1 MRAWQVTAVGEP
13 EEVLRLVD
21 VPEAVAGDGEV
32 VVEVAAAALGFPDLL
47 TCQGLYH
54 DKKPVPY
61 VPGGELAG
69 TVAGTGRRVIVNPG
83 GAGALCE
90 RTAVR
95 EDALLPIPDDLPDAK
110 AAALFVAYQTSYM
123 ALFRRARLVDG
134 ETLLVHAAAGGVGS
148 AAVQLGR
155 AAGARVIATAGGPEK
170 ARVCRDLGADAV
182 IDYRS
187 DDFVAAVKDLTD
199 GRGADVIY
207 DPVGGDVFDK
217 SRKCVAVEG
226 RILVVGFASGRIP
239 EMKVNHALLKNYS
252 VVGFRTRPF
261 RDDPV
266 YRREVHDDLLR
277 MYARGAI
284 DPLVHEVPFA
294 EAPAALARLG
304 ARGTTGRT
312 VVRVR

>member
-1 MRAWQVTAVGEP
+1 
-13 EEVLRLVD
+13 
-21 VPEAVAGDGEV
+21 
-32 VVEVAAAALGFPDLL
+32 
-47 TCQGLYH
+47 
-54 DKKPVPY
+54 
-61 VPGGELAG
+61 
-69 TVAGTGRRVIVNPG
+69 
-83 GAGALCE
+83 
-90 RTAVR
+90 
-95 EDALLPIPDDLPDAK
+95 
-110 AAALFVAYQTSYM
+110 
-123 ALFRRARLVDG
+123 
-134 ETLLVHAAAGGVGS
+134 
-148 AAVQLGR
+148 
-155 AAGARVIATAGGPEK
+155 VIATAGGPEK

-187 DDFVAAVKDLTD
+187 DDFVAAVQDLTD